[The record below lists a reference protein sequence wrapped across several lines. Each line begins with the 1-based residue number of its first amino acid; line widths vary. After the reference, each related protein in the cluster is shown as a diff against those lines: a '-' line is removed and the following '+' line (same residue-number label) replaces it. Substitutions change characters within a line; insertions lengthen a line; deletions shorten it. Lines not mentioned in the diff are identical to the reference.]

1 MEDRGSQDSSFHHST
16 FIAHPSL
23 SMRTLRIFL
32 FGIPAVL
39 LVLLATAFVNATF
52 LSVAKKNEMSIGT
65 LGEPSTLNPIQQAD
79 SASTQVGGLIFNG
92 LIKYN
97 KDLEIVGDLATT
109 WELSQETTF
118 RFATEEEAL
127 KALAV
132 LNLKRSG
139 QDGVTSRGGSSNWP
153 ITGILTTGPNLVIT
167 LSQPGLND
175 SEDIAQALTG
185 GDLHAL
191 PFPSLEPGGK
201 ERAFKAEPII
211 RFTLRDG
218 VRWHDGATF
227 TSADVAFTWRALMNE
242 KVASPRRAD
251 FDLVDSVETPDPLTV
266 IVRYKKPFSPALPN
280 WMTAILPEHIL
291 GKLDPA
297 KWPEAYNRA
306 PIGTGPFKFGEWKT
320 NEFIR
325 LKKNPDYFLGSP
337 WLDSVVFHV
346 LPDPLT
352 LQLAFQTRQV
362 DFWNVD
368 PWAVKGLQGDP
379 RFDLFSAPGNVY
391 NYVGWNLRRPM
402 FRDLKIREA
411 LAQAVNVPQMIK
423 YILYGRGVQ
432 STGIFTP
439 RMWFFD
445 PSVKPLPYDPQT
457 ARKLLDEAGWI
468 PGPDGIR
475 MKDGKRFSFT
485 LLANNGNEVRR
496 DIATLVQDDLKQ
508 VGIEVKVEIYEWA
521 VLLKRFVNKG
531 EFDAIV
537 LGWGL
542 GYDFDQFTIWHSSQ
556 THPEEL
562 NFVGFSDPKVDQLL
576 TELRQE
582 YSRPEIIRIAGE
594 LQQTIYRKQP
604 YLFLFVPES
613 TEVMW
618 KGAYRLRH
626 PGPDGTWI
634 DEPVRMTKA
643 GWSYDMEWFYRPE
656 YPPKKR

>member
-1 MEDRGSQDSSFHHST
+1 
-16 FIAHPSL
+16 
-23 SMRTLRIFL
+23 MRTLRLFL
-32 FGIPAVL
+32 YGIPAAL

-52 LSVAKKNEMSIGT
+52 LSVSKKNEMSIGT

-79 SASTQVGGLIFNG
+79 SASTQVGSLIFNG

-97 KDLEIVGDLATT
+97 QNLEIVGDLATK

-118 RFATEEEAL
+118 RFATEEEAIR
-127 KALAV
+127 ATAI
-132 LNLKRSG
+132 LNANRFG
-139 QDGVTSRGGSSNWP
+139 QVGSVTVVESSKGT
-153 ITGILTTGPNLVIT
+153 ITGITNTGPLLLVT
-167 LSQPGLND
+167 LGQPGLNESDKVAATLKD
-175 SEDIAQALTG
+175 SG
-185 GDLHAL
+185 LHPL
-191 PFPSLEPGGK
+191 PFPPLEPGGK
-201 ERAFKAEPII
+201 ERVFKAEPII
-211 RFTLRDG
+211 RFSLRDG
-218 VRWHDGATF
+218 VRWHDGVPF
-227 TSADVAFTWRALMNE
+227 TSADVAFTCRAIMNE

-251 FDLVDSVETPDPLTV
+251 FELVDSIGTPDPMTV
-266 IVRYKKPFSPALPN
+266 VVRYKKPFSPALLS
-280 WMTAILPEHIL
+280 WMGAILPDHIL

-297 KWPEAYNRA
+297 KWPEAYNRK
-306 PIGTGPFKFGEWKT
+306 PVGTGPFRFGEWKT

-337 WLDSVVFHV
+337 WLDSIVFRV

-379 RFDLFSAPGNVY
+379 RFDLFSSPGNAY
-391 NYVGWNLRRPM
+391 NYIGWNLRRPM
-402 FRDLKIREA
+402 FQDLKVRQA
-411 LAQAVNVPQMIK
+411 LAQAVNVPQMIR
-423 YILYGRGVQ
+423 YILYGHGVQ

-439 RMWFFD
+439 QMWFFD
-445 PSVKPLPYDPQT
+445 PSLKPLPYDPQ
-457 ARKLLDEAGWI
+457 AAAKLLDEAGWK

-475 MKDGKRFSFT
+475 VKDGKRFSFT

-508 VGIEVKVEIYEWA
+508 IGIEVKVEIYEWA

-542 GYDFDQFTIWHSSQ
+542 GYDFDQYSIWHSSQ

-562 NFVGFSDPKVDQLL
+562 NFVGFSDPKVDRLL
-576 TELRQE
+576 TDLRQE
-582 YSRPEIIRIAGE
+582 YARPEIIRIAGQ
-594 LQQTIYRKQP
+594 LQSSIYEQQP
-604 YLFLFVPES
+604 YLFLFVPEG

-626 PGPDGTWI
+626 PGPDGTWA
-634 DEPVRMTKA
+634 DEPVHMTKA

-656 YPPKKR
+656 YPPGPKR

>member
-1 MEDRGSQDSSFHHST
+1 
-16 FIAHPSL
+16 
-23 SMRTLRIFL
+23 MRTLRLFL
-32 FGIPAVL
+32 YGIPAAL
-39 LVLLATAFVNATF
+39 LILLGAAFLNATL

-79 SASTQVGGLIFNG
+79 SASSQVGGLIFNG

-97 KDLEIVGDLATT
+97 QNLEIVGDLATK

-118 RFATEEEAL
+118 QFATVEEAERL
-127 KALAV
+127 KNHWESILLFGRYAGLVPAG
-132 LNLKRSG
+132 LQKYLESCNP
-139 QDGVTSRGGSSNWP
+139 VTSIETHGTKVIVLLNQAGLTFSN
-153 ITGILTTGPNLVIT
+153 IL
-167 LSQPGLND
+167 LS
-175 SEDIAQALTG
+175 
-185 GDLHAL
+185 DLKTNQFSPL
-191 PFPSLEPGGK
+191 SFPPLEPGGK
-201 ERAFKAEPII
+201 ERPFKAEPII

-218 VRWHDGATF
+218 VCWHDGAPF
-227 TSADVAFTWRALMNE
+227 TSADVAFTYRAIMNE
-242 KVASPRRAD
+242 KVASPRRSD

-266 IVRYKKPFSPALPN
+266 VVRYKKPFSPALLS
-280 WMTAILPEHIL
+280 WMTAILPEHLL

-297 KWPEAYNRA
+297 KWPEAYNRK

-325 LKKNPDYFLGSP
+325 LQKNSDYFRGSP
-337 WLDSVVFHV
+337 WLDSVVFRV

-368 PWAVKGLQGDP
+368 PWAVKGLKDDP
-379 RFDLFSAPGNVY
+379 RFDLFSAPGNAY
-391 NYVGWNLRRPM
+391 NYIGWNLRRPM
-402 FRDLKIREA
+402 FHDLKVRQA
-411 LAQAVNVPQMIK
+411 LAQAVNVSQMIK
-423 YILYGRGVQ
+423 YILYGHGVQ

-439 RMWFFD
+439 QMWFFD
-445 PSVKPLPYDPQT
+445 TSVKPLPYDT
-457 ARKLLDEAGWI
+457 EAAKKLLDEAGWK
-468 PGPDGIR
+468 PCPDGIR
-475 MKDGKRFSFT
+475 VKDGKRFSFT

-496 DIATLVQDDLKQ
+496 DIATLIQDDLKQ

-542 GYDFDQFTIWHSSQ
+542 GYDFDQYAIWHSSQ

-562 NFVGFSDPKVDQLL
+562 NFVGFSDPKVDHLL
-576 TELRQE
+576 TDLRQE
-582 YSRPEIIRIAGE
+582 YSRPEIIRLAAE
-594 LQQTIYRKQP
+594 LQQTIYGQQP
-604 YLFLFVPES
+604 YLFLFVPEG

-634 DEPVRMTKA
+634 DEPVHMTKA
-643 GWSYDMEWFYRPE
+643 GWSYDMEWFYRSE
-656 YPPKKR
+656 YPPKTAK

>member
-1 MEDRGSQDSSFHHST
+1 
-16 FIAHPSL
+16 
-23 SMRTLRIFL
+23 MRTLRLFL
-32 FGIPAVL
+32 YGIPATL

-52 LSVAKKNEMSIGT
+52 LSVSKKNEMSIGT

-79 SASTQVGGLIFNG
+79 SASSQVGGLIFNG

-97 KDLEIVGDLATT
+97 QNLEIVGDLATK

-118 RFATEEEAL
+118 QFASEDDASKAKEAISGL
-127 KALAV
+127 IEPVLAGFLPPELMKFKV
-132 LNLKRSG
+132 GICPVVNVNCTRTT
-139 QDGVTSRGGSSNWP
+139 VT
-153 ITGILTTGPNLVIT
+153 LTLR
-167 LSQPGLND
+167 QPGLNE
-175 SEDIAQALTG
+175 SEVLLGYLAKR
-185 GDLHAL
+185 DLHPL
-191 PFPSLEPGGK
+191 PFPALEPGGK
-201 ERAFKAEPII
+201 ERPFKAEPII

-218 VRWHDGATF
+218 VRWHDGAPF
-227 TSADVAFTWRALMNE
+227 TSADVAFTYRAIMNE
-242 KVASPRRAD
+242 KVASPRRSD
-251 FDLVDSVETPDPLTV
+251 FDLVDSVETPDPRTV
-266 IVRYKKPFSPALPN
+266 VVRYKKPFSPALLS
-280 WMTAILPEHIL
+280 WMTAILPEHLL
-291 GKLDPA
+291 GKLDPS
-297 KWPEAYNRA
+297 KWPEVYNRK

-320 NEFIR
+320 NEFIL
-325 LKKNPDYFLGSP
+325 LKKNPDYFIGSP
-337 WLDSVVFHV
+337 WLDSVVFRV

-379 RFDLFSAPGNVY
+379 RFDLFSAPGNAY
-391 NYVGWNLRRPM
+391 NYIGWNLRRPM
-402 FRDLKIREA
+402 FQDLKVRQA

-423 YILYGRGVQ
+423 YILYGHGVQ
-432 STGIFTP
+432 STGLFTP
-439 RMWFFD
+439 QMWFFD
-445 PSVKPLPYDPQT
+445 PSVKPLPYDPE
-457 ARKLLDEAGWI
+457 AAKKLLDEAGWK

-475 MKDGKRFSFT
+475 VKDGKRFSFT
-485 LLANNGNEVRR
+485 LMANNGNEVRR

-508 VGIEVKVEIYEWA
+508 IGIEVKVEIYEWA

-542 GYDFDQFTIWHSSQ
+542 GYDFDQYGIWHSSQ

-562 NFVGFSDPKVDQLL
+562 NFVGFSDPKVDHLL
-576 TELRQE
+576 TDLRQE
-582 YSRPEIIRIAGE
+582 YARPEIIRLAAE
-594 LQQTIYRKQP
+594 LQQMIYGQQP
-604 YLFLFVPES
+604 YLFLFVPEG

-634 DEPVRMTKA
+634 DEPVHMTKA

-656 YPPKKR
+656 YPPDAERQKAK